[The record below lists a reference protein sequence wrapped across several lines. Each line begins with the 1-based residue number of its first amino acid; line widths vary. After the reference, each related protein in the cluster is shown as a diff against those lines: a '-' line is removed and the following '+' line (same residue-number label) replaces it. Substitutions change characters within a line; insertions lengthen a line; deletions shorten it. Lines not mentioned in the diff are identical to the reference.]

1 MPGVSAIPAV
11 LSKYRNV
18 NYEVLKISAMNL
30 FINPYYLT
38 VMLPVMLRVF
48 MKY

>member
-30 FINPYYLT
+30 FTLILHLIYLFH
-38 VMLPVMLRVF
+38 VKSHL
-48 MKY
+48 